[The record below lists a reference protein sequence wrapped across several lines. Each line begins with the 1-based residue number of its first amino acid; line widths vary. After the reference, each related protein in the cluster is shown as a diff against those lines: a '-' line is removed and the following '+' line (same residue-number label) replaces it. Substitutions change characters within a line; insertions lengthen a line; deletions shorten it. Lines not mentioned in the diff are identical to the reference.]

1 MEKGKTL
8 LRLLDFAFV
17 PSSFFRLVQEAE
29 KQGGLE
35 ISVFS
40 PRQAYSAAIAG
51 EAARLMVYSVSL
63 AAVLNYYG
71 VM

>member
-8 LRLLDFAFV
+8 LKLLDFAFI
-17 PSSFFRLVQEAE
+17 PSSFFRLVREAE
-29 KQGGLE
+29 KQGSLE

-40 PRQAYSAAIAG
+40 PKQAYSAAIVG
-51 EAARLMVYSVSL
+51 EAARLMVYSAGL